1 MYGRHPEVAAI
12 IKGHETT
19 ANGIL
24 TDAGSQLLYEKF
36 SSNVSTVFGL
46 SASVG
51 GSMIT
56 LDISATK
63 SEVDG
68 WISDLQTCL
77 EDAWRKY
84 DPEEDESGTEFMRI
98 QSMSMDINDIIMNYN
113 SLKYDLDDI
122 ELEFENAV
130 RLYRSPVRSALTDI
144 RILYHAENDVSGD
157 FSGFNNVSV
166 YVHGIEDTGEDFF
179 NSAKDAAQDGDII
192 VFVQRDGKKLYS
204 RVVINRDGKT
214 IIEYDEDLTELMNDR
229 AFVNKEGRIHFI
241 YETTHKNEHRQETS
255 DDLALELN
263 KMGLMN
269 GETKIDMFGHSYG
282 GRRSL
287 QFAMDYPDNVRSITT
302 VGTPYDT
309 NFLATA
315 ANNVRWAAE
324 LGGKNPKNT
333 SDFLDFNENNRNNK
347 DGMDYSN
354 AYTDMTSEP
363 LSDDIRKLK
372 AANPEIYRKLE
383 EMDITAV
390 AGYRTE
396 YTVNYSP
403 YYSAPPQEYKT
414 NSDDTVSV
422 KSQNA
427 EILGDLIDERPQIE
441 VEGTNVFDPGHV
453 YEVEDEDFI
462 KIMKEVNIKQMEKE
476 HK

>member
-63 SEVDG
+63 STVDG

-77 EDAWRKY
+77 EEAWRKY
-84 DPEEDESGTEFMRI
+84 DPEDDESGTEFMRI

-113 SLKYDLDDI
+113 SLKYGLDDI

-144 RILYHAENDVSGD
+144 RILYNAENNVNGD

-166 YVHGIEDTGEDFF
+166 YVHGIESTSDDYLTGATEG
-179 NSAKDAAQDGDII
+179 AQSGDII
-192 VFVQRDGKKLYS
+192 VRMNRSGK
-204 RVVINRDGKT
+204 
-214 IIEYDEDLTELMNDR
+214 IEYFIVRKERNGKLVREEVETFDELQESEQFMNKNARVHIVYDTEQ
-229 AFVNKEGRIHFI
+229 
-241 YETTHKNEHRQETS
+241 KNEHRQETS
-255 DDLALELN
+255 DDLGEKLN
-263 KMGLMN
+263 EMGLIN
-269 GETKIDMFGHSYG
+269 ETAQIDMFAHSYG

-287 QFAMDYPDNVRSITT
+287 QFAMDYPDHVRSITT
-302 VGTPYDT
+302 IGTPYDT
-309 NFLATA
+309 NMLGTLADSA
-315 ANNVRWAAE
+315 RWIAE
-324 LGGKNPKNT
+324 KIGQDPKNT
-333 SDFLDFNENNRNNK
+333 SDYLDFNLDNQNDNE
-347 DGMDYSN
+347 DMLYSN
-354 AYTDMTSEP
+354 AYTDMRSEAMT
-363 LSDDIRKLK
+363 DDIHHLK
-372 AANPEIYRKLE
+372 SANPEVYRKLL
-383 EMDITAV
+383 EMDITAS

-396 YTVNYSP
+396 QMVSYSP
-403 YYSAPPQEYKT
+403 YYYQPPTDYKT
-414 NSDDTVSV
+414 SSDDTVSV
-422 KSQNA
+422 KSQNG
-427 EILGDLIDERPQIE
+427 EILGDLIDERPQFEIDKGSGVTDPAHIYEIE
-441 VEGTNVFDPGHV
+441 DSDYIEL
-453 YEVEDEDFI
+453 I
-462 KIMKEVNIKQMEKE
+462 KEVNDKQRE
-476 HK
+476 